1 MKKHLFFL
9 YAYEGVNPMILDI
22 EYEFSWKSEFGCKP
36 TLKNKNE
43 SQWLLFLWGFG
54 FTQQKGSR
62 GIP

>member
-1 MKKHLFFL
+1 
-9 YAYEGVNPMILDI
+9 MILDI